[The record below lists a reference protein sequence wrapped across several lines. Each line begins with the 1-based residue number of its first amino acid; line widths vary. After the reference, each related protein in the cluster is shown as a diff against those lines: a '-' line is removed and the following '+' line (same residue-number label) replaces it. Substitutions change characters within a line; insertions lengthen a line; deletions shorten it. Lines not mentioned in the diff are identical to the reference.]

1 MQFASSSYG
10 QPQMNFNASTH
21 YQSTSQMHAPNISS
35 GRQLSL
41 SSESQSTA
49 SAAQH
54 AAEQPSV
61 PTAIASV
68 RRLCFSP
75 LHI

>member
-1 MQFASSSYG
+1 MQFASNSYG
-10 QPQMNFNASTH
+10 QPQMNFNNSTH

-54 AAEQPSV
+54 TAEQPSV
-61 PTAIASV
+61 PTAIVLV
-68 RRLCFSP
+68 RRLSFSP
-75 LHI
+75 LYI